1 MQTEIKKALTTLK
14 SGGIILYPT
23 DTIWGIGCDA
33 TNSIA
38 VERIYTIKKRTES
51 KALISLVSNV
61 AMIDKFTDNK
71 QLKIPNSDKPTTIIY
86 QNVTGLSR
94 NLISQDNTAAFRI
107 TNDEFC
113 HLLVTSFG
121 LPIVSTSANIS
132 GNKIPKKFSE
142 ISKEIKENV
151 DYIVNLRHNELMTTP
166 STIIMINED
175 GSIKKI
181 R

>member
-1 MQTEIKKALTTLK
+1 MQLEINKALTTLK
-14 SGGIILYPT
+14 AGGIILYPT

-38 VERIYTIKKRTES
+38 VERIYTIKKRTKS

>member
-1 MQTEIKKALTTLK
+1 MQIEIKKALTTLK

-33 TNSIA
+33 TNLSA
-38 VERIYTIKKRTES
+38 VERIYTLKKRTKS

-61 AMIDKFTDNK
+61 AMIDKFTDNNK
-71 QLKIPNSDKPTTIIY
+71 FEIPPSEKPTTIIY
-86 QNVTGLSR
+86 QNITGLAK
-94 NLISQDNTAAFRI
+94 NLIAQDNTAAFRVP
-107 TNDEFC
+107 NDEFC

-132 GNKIPKKFSE
+132 GNEIPKQFSE
-142 ISKEIKENV
+142 ITDEIKTNV
-151 DYIVNLRHNELMTTP
+151 DYVVNLRQDEIMNKP
-166 STIIMINED
+166 SQIILINMN
-175 GSIKKI
+175 GSIKKL

>member
-1 MQTEIKKALTTLK
+1 MKIEIKKALTTLK

-33 TNSIA
+33 TNPSA
-38 VERIYTIKKRTES
+38 VERIYTLKKRTKS

-71 QLKIPNSDKPTTIIY
+71 QSKISSSKKPTTIIY
-86 QNVTGLSR
+86 QNAKGLAK

-107 TNDEFC
+107 PRDRFC

-132 GNKIPKKFSE
+132 GNKIPKQFSE

-151 DYIVNLRHNELMTTP
+151 DYIVNLRHNEIMTTP

-175 GSIKKI
+175 GSVKKI

>member
-1 MQTEIKKALTTLK
+1 MQIEIKKALTTLK

-33 TNSIA
+33 TNLSA
-38 VERIYTIKKRTES
+38 VERIYTLKKRTKS

-61 AMIDKFTDNK
+61 AMIDKFTDNNK
-71 QLKIPNSDKPTTIIY
+71 FEISPSEKPTTIIY

-107 TNDEFC
+107 TNDKFC

-175 GSIKKI
+175 GSVKKI

>member
-1 MQTEIKKALTTLK
+1 MQLEIKKALTTLK

-132 GNKIPKKFSE
+132 GNKIPKQFSE
-142 ISKEIKENV
+142 ISKEIRENV

-175 GSIKKI
+175 GSVKKI